1 MGGFTLALIAHDGK
15 KDDLLRFAREHLELL
30 RRLRLVAT
38 ATTGS
43 MLAAELGLE
52 IERVASGPQ
61 GGDLQIGARIVTGEV
76 RAVVFFRDPLTAHPH
91 EPDIQA
97 VLKVCDVHDVPLATN
112 RASAEILL
120 ARLGELARGSAGR
133 DERDPGE
140 GRDDPCP
147 LGPGHALA

>member
-1 MGGFTLALIAHDGK
+1 MSTRPYTLALIAHDGK
-15 KDDLLRFAREHLELL
+15 KDDMLRFAKDHLELL

-43 MLAAELGLE
+43 LLAADLGLE
-52 IERVASGPQ
+52 VERVASGPQ
-61 GGDLQIGARIVTGEV
+61 GGDLEIGAMIVRGDV
-76 RAVVFFRDPLTAHPH
+76 QAVVFFRDPLTAHPH

-120 ARLGELARGSAGR
+120 DRVSGIVEA
-133 DERDPGE
+133 
-140 GRDDPCP
+140 
-147 LGPGHALA
+147 